1 MRVEDIVN
9 KVFTRSFMGYDIEQ
23 VDLFLDEVIER
34 FEQYESERKEMLI
47 AMEYLLDKLENGQK
61 LPIAE
66 MKKAIN
72 SGKPEKKRSAQGERK
87 TEGCDPKSAKK
98 KRVSQEAAQ
107 VNQTEKKQT
116 ARSIARGTQPPKPVR
131 APKVARVIAPPQQ
144 TSAKQQKEDTV
155 RTVPDVRQNKTQ
167 NKGTLTEQQVEKYE
181 EEAPVMENWLDELLV
196 NLVEREKTGYG
207 VPLDSAE
214 APNCNNGDVETKN
227 GHAEQNAPEEAGD
240 GEEAEGEEFPE
251 ESDRGE

>member
-1 MRVEDIVN
+1 MRVEDVVN

-47 AMEYLLDKLENGQK
+47 AMEYLLDKLENEQK

-66 MKKAIN
+66 MKKAIH
-72 SGKPEKKRSAQGERK
+72 SGKPEKKRSGQSERI
-87 TEGCDPKSAKK
+87 TEGNGQKSTKK
-98 KRVSQEAAQ
+98 KKVSAEGAQ
-107 VNQTEKKQT
+107 LSQKEKQQT

-131 APKVARVIAPPQQ
+131 APKVARVSVPQQ
-144 TSAKQQKEDTV
+144 TLMQQMQEATFHTK
-155 RTVPDVRQNKTQ
+155 PDGRQDKAQ
-167 NKGTLTEQQVEKYE
+167 EKGTTAEQQVEKYE

-207 VPLDSAE
+207 VPLDSME
-214 APNCNNGDVETKN
+214 TPNCNNGDVETKN
-227 GHAEQNAPEEAGD
+227 GYAEQSASENETGEDEEM
-240 GEEAEGEEFPE
+240 EGEGFPE
-251 ESDRGE
+251 GSDRGE